1 MFKDRKDAGGK
12 LADKLERFRSSKP
25 LILAIPKG
33 GAEAGYYIAA
43 KISAEFSIIIVRKL
57 PFPDNPEA
65 GFGAVAEDGSLYL
78 APFAENLLPQSSI
91 SLIIEQQKKE
101 ITRRQKTLRGG
112 RPLPGIEGRTVILVD
127 DGIAMG
133 STMRAAIKM
142 CRSKGAE
149 KIIAAAPVAGEQ
161 TARQIAREAD
171 EAVILHTPSSFRA
184 VADYYENWY
193 DVPDSEVIDIMSRME
208 EGEKTAWT

>member
-1 MFKDRKDAGGK
+1 MFKDRKDAGEK
-12 LADKLERFRSSKP
+12 LADELERFRSSRP

-33 GAEAGYYIAA
+33 GAEAGYYIALRLN
-43 KISAEFSIIIVRKL
+43 AEFSIIIVRKL

-78 APFAENLLPQSSI
+78 SPLAENLLPRSSI
-91 SLIIEQQKKE
+91 NLIIEQQKKE
-101 ITRRQKTLRGG
+101 ITRRQEILRGG
-112 RPLPGIEGRTVILVD
+112 RALPGMEGMTAILVD

-142 CRSKGAE
+142 CRNNRAE

-161 TARQIAREAD
+161 TARRIADEAD
-171 EAVILHTPSSFRA
+171 ETVILRTPRSFRA

-193 DVPDSEVIDIMSRME
+193 DVPDSEVIDIMSRLD
-208 EGEKTAWT
+208 EGGKKA